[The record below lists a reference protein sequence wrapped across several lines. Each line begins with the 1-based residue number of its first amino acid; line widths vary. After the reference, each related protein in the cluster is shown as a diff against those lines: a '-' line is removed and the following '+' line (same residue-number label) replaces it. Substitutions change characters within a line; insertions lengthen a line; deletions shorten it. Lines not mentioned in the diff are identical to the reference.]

1 MLKKLEKREY
11 SSAVALKADIDKI
24 WQNAITYNGVTS
36 WIMKV
41 GEVGRP
47 RQRKIGKSLP
57 SPLHFTGLCSRDR
70 TNGFAERI
78 SLYPS
83 LSSPAGWPHSLR
95 SRPSYSV
102 FPRFSCRTWTSC
114 ANWPTRSSAK

>member
-1 MLKKLEKREY
+1 MQDLGTVLKKLEKREY

-47 RQRKIGKSLP
+47 RQRKIAQNESL
-57 SPLHFTGLCSRDR
+57 SPPHFTSRDPALAIEP
-70 TNGFAERI
+70 TA
-78 SLYPS
+78 SPS
-83 LSSPAGWPHSLR
+83 VSAFSPALAVPLVGL
-95 SRPSYSV
+95 
-102 FPRFSCRTWTSC
+102 
-114 ANWPTRSSAK
+114 TR